1 MSIKLKVLVVAGD
14 GIGPEV
20 TNEAVRVLRSVA
32 EMGGY
37 DFEFREALIG
47 GVAIKKEGSPLPS
60 STLNAALESDAV
72 LLGAVGGNEF
82 NSLPPNK
89 RPEAGLLQLRQAL
102 GGFANLRPSF
112 AWPALA
118 QNSPLKAEVVNGT
131 DILFVRE
138 LLGGLYFGEPR
149 AWDKDTGAAWNT
161 MRYTRDEVIRV
172 ARVAFELAQ
181 ARRKKLT
188 SVDKANVLE
197 VSQLWRATVTE
208 LAAQYPD
215 VTLEHQYVDA
225 CAMHLMNTPR
235 NFDVVLTE
243 NLFGDILS
251 DEAAVITGSLGML
264 PSATIGGAVNLYEPV
279 HGSAPDIAGKGI
291 ANPLGAILTAAM
303 VLRHSAKLEEDA
315 KAVETAVRTVLEQGY
330 RTADLVRGQKGVSTQ
345 EMGAQVHQ
353 MSPPPWLDGPL
364 RNLPPH
370 PCQPPRM
377 RVMASPTAPRRPFS
391 TSRARCSASTRIP
404 TCPPM
409 S

>member
-1 MSIKLKVLVVAGD
+1 MKLKILVVAGD

-20 TNEAVRVLRSVA
+20 TGEAVRVLRSVA

-47 GVAIKKEGSPLPS
+47 GVAIKKEGTPLPA
-60 STLNAALESDAV
+60 STLETALESDAV

-82 NSLPPNK
+82 NTLTPDK

-138 LLGGLYFGEPR
+138 LLGGLYFGQPR
-149 AWDKDTGAAWNT
+149 AWDREAGEAWNT
-161 MRYTRDEVIRV
+161 MRYTKDEVTRV
-172 ARVAFELAQ
+172 ARVAFELAS

-208 LAAQYPD
+208 LAVQYPD

-303 VLRHSAKLEEDA
+303 VLRYSAKLEQDA
-315 KAVETAVRTVLEQGY
+315 VAVETAVRTVLEQGH
-330 RTADLVRGQKGVSTQ
+330 RTADLVRGQQGVSTQ
-345 EMGAQVHQ
+345 EMGKQVHQ
-353 MSPPPWLDGPL
+353 VLSELID
-364 RNLPPH
+364 
-370 PCQPPRM
+370 
-377 RVMASPTAPRRPFS
+377 RRQ
-391 TSRARCSASTRIP
+391 AMHAV
-404 TCPPM
+404 
-409 S
+409 